1 MPVGGVPE
9 ARGIRGQGLVD
20 QGQRAVRVQTELEL
34 GVGDNHA
41 APGGV
46 GAGARVQLQAR
57 LAHPSGELFPEQI
70 LDLGEHDVL
79 VVGAGG
85 SLGRGREQRLGQAFG
100 QAQAGRQPQ
109 AAHAPGLLVV
119 APAGTD
125 QVAAHDG
132 LHRQRL
138 EAAHAHA
145 APGKLRA
152 LGVVERQFVQGQA
165 AAVARQH
172 AGEEVE
178 PERRHPGQ
186 RLALA
191 GDRCRQHHVERRQA
205 VGGHQQQVLG
215 VDLVQVADLALA

>member
-1 MPVGGVPE
+1 MGADGG
-9 ARGIRGQGLVD
+9 
-20 QGQRAVRVQTELEL
+20 
-34 GVGDNHA
+34 
-41 APGGV
+41 
-46 GAGARVQLQAR
+46 
-57 LAHPSGELFPEQI
+57 
-70 LDLGEHDVL
+70 
-79 VVGAGG
+79 
-85 SLGRGREQRLGQAFG
+85 LGRGCEQRLGQAFG

-109 AAHAPGLLVV
+109 AAHATRLLVV

-145 APGKLRA
+145 APGELRA
-152 LGVVERQFVQGQA
+152 LGVVERQPVQGQA

-178 PERRHPGQ
+178 PELRHPGQ
-186 RLALA
+186 RRALA
-191 GDRCRQHHVERRQA
+191 GDRRRQHHVERRQP

-215 VDLVQVADLALA
+215 VDLVQVADLALAQAAQAGQIGAIDGAHGRFRHHASARSAIISSSACRVFRGILSGG